1 MEKRQRENFGWVLDY
16 MDRGVPKRFWRKEPI
31 PYAQA
36 VGEEHFFL
44 LELQV
49 FGGRKLAVGQRIP
62 LFSTE
67 HQRTVAVLSRIY
79 YDDLTMEARDN
90 LKQVLIKI
98 IEANEQ
104 KFLGIINS
112 MGLITPKLHS
122 YELLS
127 GIGKNIT
134 KKIIEEREKSAFKSF
149 EEFEKRTGVNNIK
162 EIIAERIKEE
172 LSTKQKYKLFVR

>member
-1 MEKRQRENFGWVLDY
+1 MERRQKENFAWILDY
-16 MDRGVPKRFWRKEPI
+16 MDRGTPKRFWRKEPI

-36 VGEEHFFL
+36 VGEEYFFL

-49 FGGRKLAVGQRIP
+49 FGGRRLAIGQRVP
-62 LFSTE
+62 LSSRE
-67 HQRTVAVLSRIY
+67 EQRTVAVLSRIY
-79 YDDLTMEARDN
+79 YEDLTMEAKDN
-90 LKQVLIKI
+90 LKQVLIRI
-98 IEANEQ
+98 IELNEQ
-104 KFLGIINS
+104 RFIGMINS

-149 EEFEKRTGVNNIK
+149 EEFEERTGVSNIK

>member
-1 MEKRQRENFGWVLDY
+1 MERRQKENFAWILDY
-16 MDRGVPKRFWRKEPI
+16 MDRGIPKRFWRKEPI

-36 VGEEHFFL
+36 VGEEYFFL

-49 FGGRKLAVGQRIP
+49 FGGRRLAIGQRVP
-62 LFSTE
+62 LFSRE
-67 HQRTVAVLSRIY
+67 EQRTVAVLSRIY
-79 YDDLTMEARDN
+79 YEDLTMEAKDN
-90 LKQVLIKI
+90 LKQVLIRI
-98 IEANEQ
+98 IELNEQ
-104 KFLGIINS
+104 RFIGMINS

-149 EEFEKRTGVNNIK
+149 EEFEERTGVSNIK

>member
-1 MEKRQRENFGWVLDY
+1 MERRQRENFAWILDY
-16 MDRGVPKRFWRKEPI
+16 MDRGIPKRFWRKEPI

-36 VGEEHFFL
+36 VGEEYFFL

-49 FGGRKLAVGQRIP
+49 FGGKRLAIGQRVP
-62 LFSTE
+62 LFSRE
-67 HQRTVAVLSRIY
+67 EQRTVAVLSRIY
-79 YDDLTMEARDN
+79 YEDLTMEAKDN
-90 LKQVLIKI
+90 LKQVLIRI
-98 IEANEQ
+98 IELNEQ
-104 KFLGIINS
+104 RFIGIINS

-149 EEFEKRTGVNNIK
+149 EEFEERTGINNIK

>member
-1 MEKRQRENFGWVLDY
+1 MEKKQRENFAWILDY
-16 MDRGVPKRFWRKEPI
+16 MDRGVPKRFWKKEPV

-36 VGEEHFFL
+36 VGENYFFL

-49 FGGRKLAVGQRIP
+49 FGGRRLAVGQRVP
-62 LFSTE
+62 LFSSE
-67 HQRTVAVLSRIY
+67 ERRTVTVLSRAY
-79 YDDLTMEARDN
+79 YEDLTMEARDN
-90 LKQVLIKI
+90 LKQVLVRI
-98 IEANEQ
+98 IESNEQ
-104 KFLGIINS
+104 KFVGIINS

-122 YELLS
+122 YELFS

-149 EEFEKRTGVNNIK
+149 KEFEERTGVNNIK